1 MTINEDG
8 SFSKKLNSTQTYE
21 LDTNSLKTDEYGYY
35 YTEET
40 LVGMIKNV
48 SYKDI
53 IPSQEDGALV
63 IDSSGSWYLNGE
75 NKIILNQTQIES
87 YEFTGDLTPSLSN
100 DFSSVELIL
109 IDNLLYADFNGN
121 LIVFTRN

>member
-1 MTINEDG
+1 
-8 SFSKKLNSTQTYE
+8 
-21 LDTNSLKTDEYGYY
+21 
-35 YTEET
+35 
-40 LVGMIKNV
+40 MIKNV

-53 IPSQEDGALV
+53 LPSPEDGALV

-100 DFSSVELIL
+100 DFSSVELTL

-121 LIVFTRN
+121 LVVFTRK